1 MDKIKLINHYG
12 FNPTEKNRKK
22 ISIYN
27 TFLILQEV
35 NLTPCDI
42 SYSVS
47 KNVIAA
53 IDIFCKRKSKLPS
66 NFQKDMH
73 PLETENSL
81 SQMYFITFSLY
92 CALTGFNFSSVNI
105 VIKYEYLLFIK
116 LFFLFL

>member
-42 SYSVS
+42 LFSIKKCNSCYRYILQKKV
-47 KNVIAA
+47 KTP
-53 IDIFCKRKSKLPS
+53 FK
-66 NFQKDMH
+66 FQKDMH